1 MASSTT
7 DSRLGLTGGT
17 AFKAPCKAASTA
29 NLTLS
34 GEQTVDGVA
43 CVTDDRVLVKDQTAG
58 AENGIYV
65 VDTGAWS
72 RSLDFDGTNDVVQ
85 GTQVYVNTG
94 GSSNGGTTFVVTT
107 SGTISFDATS
117 LTITRTSSGT
127 ITPTSNTASAG
138 QTAFTVATYQTGAAT
153 LQVFVNGLRQRVT
166 TDYVE
171 TDTTTITFNTGLMAG
186 DEVDTFSQ
194 IPSATL
200 TSAAASASAVTD
212 SNDYYVA
219 TDVEGVLAEIAHA
232 IVEDNGDASVTLTNA
247 SSARVQRWDTALG
260 ANRTVTLS
268 TSNAK
273 EGADFIIVRASGATG
288 NFTLAVGSLATL
300 RAPGEWCLVRYDA
313 GTTAWILE
321 QYGHLPTAGLRGL
334 TADVGDAAA
343 TLTVGTSFTTQRWA
357 TALTADRTATLATA
371 TGYTGAKF
379 RIVRAEAATGAF
391 SLIVSAASVT
401 LVRLSPGQFCDV
413 EYSGSA
419 WFVVAMG
426 DLRPGLS
433 SLARLYDD
441 FLGQEIDGYRW
452 QNKLGSDANVVAP
465 IVLASQTN
473 GIVRMVTGSDAGAT
487 MAINGVQLQSD
498 LNLKSN
504 KGGLVFECRVMMD
517 AITSVCVYVGLTDQ
531 IAALEM
537 PFTLSG
543 TTLTSNATNAVGV
556 LFDTDATTDD
566 WWLVGVAADVD
577 TTHQDAGVAPVASTL
592 ETWRIDV
599 SATGTATFYRN
610 GTLIGTAMAAAVTAS
625 AGLTPVVAAFS
636 RTTTVRN
643 IDVDHVLVQAQR

>member
-34 GEQTVDGVA
+34 GEQTVDGVS
-43 CVTDDRVLVKDQTAG
+43 CVTGNRVLVKNQTDAT
-58 AENGIYV
+58 ENGIYS
-65 VDTGAWS
+65 VDTGSWT
-72 RSLDFDGTNDVVQ
+72 RTLDFDGTNDVVT

-94 GSSNGGTTFVVTT
+94 GGSNGGTTFVMTT
-107 SGTISFDATS
+107 SGTITIDTSS
-117 LTITRTSSGT
+117 LTFTRTSSGS
-127 ITPTSNTASAG
+127 ITPTNNTASAA
-138 QTAFTVATYQTGAAT
+138 QTAFTVATYQPGAST
-153 LQVFVNGLRQRVT
+153 LSVFVNGLRQRVT

-171 TDTTTITFNTGLMAG
+171 TNTTTITFNTGLMAG

-194 IPSATL
+194 IPAATL
-200 TSAAASASAVTD
+200 TAAAASGSSVTD

-219 TDVEGVLAEIAHA
+219 TDVESVLAEIAHA
-232 IVEDNGDASVTLTNA
+232 IVEDNGDADVTLTNA
-247 SSARVQRWDTALG
+247 SSARVQRWDTALTV
-260 ANRTVTLS
+260 NRTVTLS

-273 EGADFIIVRASGATG
+273 EGAEFVVVRAAGATG

-300 RAPGEWCLVRYDA
+300 RAPGEWCSVRYDA
-313 GTTAWILE
+313 GTTAWVLE
-321 QYGHLPTAGLRGL
+321 KYGPLPTAGLIGI
-334 TADVGDAAA
+334 TADVGDASA

-357 TALTADRTATLATA
+357 TTLTADRTATLATTTA
-371 TGYTGAKF
+371 YTGSKF
-379 RIVRAEAATGAF
+379 RLIRAEASTGAF

-401 LVRLSPGQFCDV
+401 LIRLAPGQFCDV
-413 EYSGSA
+413 EYTGSA
-419 WFVVAMG
+419 WLVVTHG

-452 QNKLGSDANVVAP
+452 QNKIGTDPNVVAP
-465 IVLASQTN
+465 IVQASQTS

-487 MAINGVQLQSD
+487 MALNGVQLQSD
-498 LNLKSN
+498 LNWKAN
-504 KGGLVFECRVMMD
+504 KGGLSFECRVMMD
-517 AITSVCVYVGLTDQ
+517 AITSVCVFVGLTDQ

-543 TTLTSNATNAVGV
+543 TTLTSNATNAVGI
-556 LFDTDATTDD
+556 LFDTEATTDD

-577 TTHQDAGVAPVASTL
+577 TTQEDTAVAPVASTL
-592 ETWRIDV
+592 ETWRIEV

-610 GTLIGTAMAAAVTAS
+610 GSVIGSAMAAAVTAS
-625 AGLTPVVAAFS
+625 APLTPVIAAFS
-636 RTTTVRN
+636 RTSTVRN
-643 IDVDHVLVQAQR
+643 IDVDHVLVQEQR